1 MKRLMILLLALLALV
16 TSACA
21 EENSAFVTTG
31 QVRDDLPLLTVTV
44 ADTGEQHEEM
54 LRQNVLQVSVEA
66 QDGSFA
72 QQFIYQSS
80 ELPQLDR
87 AVPMARLEDL
97 NFDGFNDLVLL
108 TAQGAR
114 NVFTAL
120 SLWDEEAG
128 QFRPV
133 EQNHVWE
140 TERKALSLESSQLE
154 LCNYELLPEEKLLY
168 SAVADGYRFLTST
181 AYRWDGR
188 YGLSIKA
195 VADVYD
201 ASPGLIGETVVLY
214 ATGITRCWD
223 EHYPETWYCEQEG
236 VWSERHNAIR
246 EILLGRASWDAT
258 HMQVAN
264 VDWVNLRKQDSK
276 ASPSLAKLDAGTEVV
291 FLSDGIGQDKGWV
304 RVWYRQDDV
313 PGLTGY
319 IWHSYLE
326 AVDSNA
332 KENKP

>member
-16 TSACA
+16 SSACA
-21 EENSAFVTTG
+21 EESSAFTATG
-31 QVRDDLPLLTVTV
+31 QVRDDLPLLTITVT
-44 ADTGEQHEEM
+44 DTGEQHEEM
-54 LRQNVLQVSVEA
+54 MRQHVLQVSVEA
-66 QDGSFA
+66 QNGSFA
-72 QQFIYQSS
+72 QQFVYHSS
-80 ELPQLDR
+80 ELPQFDR

-114 NVFTAL
+114 NVFTTL

-128 QFRPV
+128 QFRLV
-133 EQNHVWE
+133 EQHHAWE
-140 TERKALSLESSQLE
+140 TERKALSPESSQLE
-154 LCNYELLPEEKLLY
+154 LCNYELLPEENLLY

-181 AYRWDGR
+181 AYRWDSR
-188 YGLSIKA
+188 YGLSLKA

-201 ASPGLIGETVVLY
+201 AGPGLIGETVVLY

-223 EHYPETWYCEQEG
+223 EHYPEDWYCNQEG
-236 VWSERHNAIR
+236 VWSERHRAIR
-246 EILLGRASWDAT
+246 EVLLGRASWDAAY
-258 HMQVAN
+258 MQVAN

-276 ASPSLAKLDAGTEVV
+276 SSPSLAKLDAGTQVV
-291 FLSDGIGQDKGWV
+291 ALGDGVAEGWL
-304 RVWYRQDDV
+304 RVWYRRDDS

-326 AVDSNA
+326 PVDSNA

>member
-1 MKRLMILLLALLALV
+1 MKRLMILLLALLALIS
-16 TSACA
+16 SACA
-21 EENSAFVTTG
+21 GETSAFTATG
-31 QVRDDLPLLTVTV
+31 QVRDNLPRLTITVT
-44 ADTGEQHEEM
+44 DTGERHEEM

-72 QQFIYQSS
+72 QQFIYHSS
-80 ELPQLDR
+80 ELPQFDR

-97 NFDGFNDLVLL
+97 NFDGSNDLVLL

-133 EQNHVWE
+133 EQHHAWE
-140 TERKALSLESSQLE
+140 TERKALALENTQLE
-154 LCNYELLPEEKLLY
+154 LCNYELLPEEKLIY

-181 AYRWDGR
+181 VYGWDGR
-188 YGLSIKA
+188 YGLSLKA

-201 ASPGLIGETVVLY
+201 AGPGLIGETVVLY

-223 EHYPETWYCEQEG
+223 ECYPETWYCEQEG
-236 VWSERHNAIR
+236 VWSERHQAIR
-246 EILLGRASWDAT
+246 EVLLGCASWDAT

-276 ASPSLAKLDAGTEVV
+276 ASPSLAKLDAGTEVI
-291 FLSDGIGQDKGWV
+291 FLSDGIGPDKGWV
-304 RVWYRQDDV
+304 RVWYRPDAG

-326 AVDSNA
+326 TVDSNA
-332 KENKP
+332 KENTP